1 MRGALPLSAGRV
13 VSAMMNVRRIIR
25 LGLAKAGD
33 GHMREILTG
42 AAAALVIRLAGVA
55 ATYVFTLVV
64 SRQFGAAGLGIYSLA
79 VTTLAMAALLAG
91 FGFGMSALRF
101 VPQYLAEGRLDRFRR
116 VYRMMWAVSLPVS
129 AAMAVLLFVGAE
141 PMAARLFGTPE
152 LAPGLRIAA
161 VLLPFLVAQRIN
173 IEVIRGFKRIPLSE
187 YLRNLNGPLLSIAVL
202 SAWMASGG
210 GASGAMV
217 GYGAGLVAGAI
228 GSWWA
233 VRRSLSGTPPAADAP
248 MRPRELIR
256 IASPMMLGEFMRVY
270 LGRIDTLMVG
280 ALAGAAA
287 VGQYDVAF
295 KLSCVTGFFLTA
307 INTIIAPKFSELF
320 WSGRIPELKRVVH
333 QSSRLM
339 FWLSVPVLLAL
350 VSAPRLWLSL
360 FGREFQ
366 AGSTALVLLAVGQ
379 FVNTA
384 AGSVGCFLTMTGRQ
398 EVFRNI
404 TLGAVVVNVVAN
416 AILIPAWGVTGAAV
430 STMVTLAAWN
440 VTAAAYIW
448 KEFHIQTFYVPGLR
462 GGRRDGASAGDGRGG
477 AP

>member
-1 MRGALPLSAGRV
+1 MSAILKVRHL
-13 VSAMMNVRRIIR
+13 VRR
-25 LGLAKAGD
+25 GLAKAGD

-42 AAAALVIRLAGVA
+42 AAAALAIRLVGVA
-55 ATYVFTLVV
+55 ATYLFTVIV
-64 SRQFGAAGLGIYSLA
+64 SRRFGAAGLGVYSLA
-79 VTTLAMAALLAG
+79 VTTLAMAALLSG

-101 VPQYLAEGRLDRFRR
+101 VPQYLAERRLDRFRR
-116 VYRMMWAVSLPVS
+116 VYRMMWALTVPVS
-129 AAMAVLLFVGAE
+129 IGLAAVLIAGAE
-141 PMAARLFGTPE
+141 PLASRVFNSPD
-152 LAPGLRIAA
+152 LAPGLRIAG
-161 VLLPFLVAQRIN
+161 VLLPFLTAQKIN
-173 IEVIRGFKRIPLSE
+173 IEVIRGFKSIPLSE
-187 YLRNLNGPLLSIAVL
+187 YLRSLNGPLLAIIVL
-202 SAWMASGG
+202 ALWLASGG

-217 GYGAGLVAGAI
+217 GYGVGVASGAA

-233 VRRSLSGTPPAADAP
+233 VRRRLSSTPPAPEAP
-248 MRPRELIR
+248 MSSRELIR
-256 IASPMMLGEFMRVY
+256 LASPMMLGEFMRVY

-320 WSGRIPELKRVVH
+320 WAGRLDELKRVVL

-339 FWLSVPVLLAL
+339 FWLSVPVLVLL
-350 VSAPRLWLSL
+350 VAVPRFWLGL
-360 FGREFQ
+360 FGVEFQ
-366 AGSTALVLLAVGQ
+366 AGAVALILLAVGQ

-398 EVFRNI
+398 DVFRNL
-404 TLGAVVVNVVAN
+404 TLGAVALNVALN
-416 AILIPAWGVTGAAV
+416 ALLVPRWGFTGAAA

-448 KEFHIQTFYVPGLR
+448 REFRIRTFYLPGLMR
-462 GGRRDGASAGDGRGG
+462 
-477 AP
+477 